1 MRIKYILFALILP
14 VLVLGCAK
22 PPLAEMDNAKEAVL
36 KAENDANAV
45 QYARGTLTRAQDALK
60 RMQSE
65 ADAKRYDA
73 AKTNAAEAITAAE
86 RAISEGAAAAAR
98 VREESASALVGL
110 KQEIDETGRAVAS
123 ARYAQMP
130 LDYSDFD
137 NRIRNDYAME
147 EQAQADQAA
156 GRYQNALDKGRAVR
170 ADLFDINQR
179 ISGAVT
185 RKK

>member
-1 MRIKYILFALILP
+1 MKIRYILFALILP

-22 PPLAEMDNAKEAVL
+22 PPLAEMENARNAVFR
-36 KAENDANAV
+36 AENDANAV
-45 QYARGTLTRAQDALK
+45 QYARGTLSRAQDALK

-73 AKTNAAEAITAAE
+73 AKTNAAEAVAAAE
-86 RAISEGAAAAAR
+86 RAISEGRDAASR
-98 VREESASALVGL
+98 VREESASLLTGL
-110 KQEIDETGRAVAS
+110 KQEIDETGMAVAS
-123 ARYAQMP
+123 ARYAQLA
-130 LDYSDFD
+130 LDYNDFD
-137 NRIRNDYAME
+137 NRIRNDYTTADM
-147 EQAQADQAA
+147 AQADQNA
-156 GRYQNALDKGRAVR
+156 GRYQDALDKSRAVR